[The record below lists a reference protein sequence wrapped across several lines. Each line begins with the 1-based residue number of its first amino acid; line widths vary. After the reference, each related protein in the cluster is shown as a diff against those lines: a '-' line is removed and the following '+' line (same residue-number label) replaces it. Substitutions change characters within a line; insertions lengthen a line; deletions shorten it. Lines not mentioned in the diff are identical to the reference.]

1 MLSPVDSCY
10 FFRNNLKGEMMK
22 RVILG
27 VSAMALLSFTSC
39 KKDYD
44 CECTY
49 QNTGN
54 TTVTE
59 HHTVKNSTL
68 DDAKKTCD
76 GYEDD
81 DPAYTKTC
89 SLL

>member
-1 MLSPVDSCY
+1 
-10 FFRNNLKGEMMK
+10 MK
-22 RVILG
+22 KVVLG
-27 VSAMALLSFTSC
+27 VAAMALLGFTSC

-49 QNTGN
+49 QDTGS

-59 HHTVKNSTL
+59 HKTIKNSSL

-76 GYEDD
+76 GYETTGTI
-81 DPAYTKTC
+81 TKTC
-89 SLL
+89 TLL

>member
-1 MLSPVDSCY
+1 
-10 FFRNNLKGEMMK
+10 MK
-22 RVILG
+22 KLVLG
-27 VSAMALLSFTSC
+27 VSAMALLGLASC

-49 QNTGN
+49 QNQGS

-59 HHTVKNSTL
+59 HKTIKNSSL

-76 GYEDD
+76 GYESDG
-81 DPAYTKTC
+81 TIVKTC
-89 SLL
+89 TLL

>member
-1 MLSPVDSCY
+1 MKKV
-10 FFRNNLKGEMMK
+10 FF
-22 RVILG
+22 G
-27 VSAMALLSFTSC
+27 VSAIVLLGLTSC
-39 KKDYD
+39 KKDYN

-59 HHTVKNSTL
+59 NKPIKNASL

-76 GYEDD
+76 SYESEGTV
-81 DPAYTKTC
+81 TKTC

>member
-1 MLSPVDSCY
+1 
-10 FFRNNLKGEMMK
+10 MK
-22 RVILG
+22 KLVLG
-27 VSAMALLSFTSC
+27 VSAMALLGLASC

-49 QNTGN
+49 QNTGSS

-59 HHTVKNSTL
+59 HKTIKNSSL

-76 GYEDD
+76 GYETNDGTI
-81 DPAYTKTC
+81 TKTC
-89 SLL
+89 TLL

>member
-1 MLSPVDSCY
+1 
-10 FFRNNLKGEMMK
+10 MK
-22 RVILG
+22 KLVYG
-27 VSAMALLSFTSC
+27 VAAIALLSLASC

-49 QNTGN
+49 QDTGS

-59 HHTVKNSTL
+59 HKTVKNSSL

-76 GYEDD
+76 GYESTGTI
-81 DPAYTKTC
+81 TKTC
-89 SLL
+89 TLL

>member
-1 MLSPVDSCY
+1 
-10 FFRNNLKGEMMK
+10 MK

-27 VSAMALLSFTSC
+27 VSAMALLVFTSC
-39 KKDYD
+39 KKDYT

-49 QNTGN
+49 QNGSNN

-59 HHTVKNSTL
+59 NHTVKNATL

-76 GYEDD
+76 GYENDGVYD
-81 DPAYTKTC
+81 KTC
-89 SLL
+89 TLL

>member
-1 MLSPVDSCY
+1 
-10 FFRNNLKGEMMK
+10 MK
-22 RVILG
+22 KLVLG
-27 VSAMALLSFTSC
+27 VSAMALLGLASC

-49 QNTGN
+49 QNTGST

-59 HHTVKNSTL
+59 HKTIKNSSL

-76 GYEDD
+76 GYESSDGTI
-81 DPAYTKTC
+81 TKTC
-89 SLL
+89 TLL

>member
-1 MLSPVDSCY
+1 
-10 FFRNNLKGEMMK
+10 MK
-22 RVILG
+22 KLIFG
-27 VSAMALLSFTSC
+27 VSAIVLLGLSSC

-49 QNTGN
+49 QDPST

-59 HHTVKNSTL
+59 HKTIKNSSL

-76 GYEDD
+76 GYESTGTI
-81 DPAYTKTC
+81 TKTC
-89 SLL
+89 TLL

>member
-1 MLSPVDSCY
+1 
-10 FFRNNLKGEMMK
+10 MK
-22 RVILG
+22 KLIFG
-27 VSAMALLSFTSC
+27 VSAIVLLGLSSC
-39 KKDYD
+39 KKDYN

-59 HHTVKNSTL
+59 NKTIKNVTL

-76 GYEDD
+76 GYETDGSI
-81 DPAYTKTC
+81 TKTC
-89 SLL
+89 TLL